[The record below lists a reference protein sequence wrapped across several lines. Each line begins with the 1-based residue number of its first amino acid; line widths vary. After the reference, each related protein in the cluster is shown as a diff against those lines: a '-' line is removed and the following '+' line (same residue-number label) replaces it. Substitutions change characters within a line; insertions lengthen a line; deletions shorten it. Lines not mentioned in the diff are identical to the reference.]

1 MADISVSTPAVV
13 RPYRENLR
21 QALDANAF
29 FHYFWASTYSTAG
42 RALHATVIGYIVY
55 DLSHSGFL
63 LGLVAFMQMV
73 PQLLLAPIVGVVVD
87 RVDRRRILM
96 LESATQVVS
105 LLILGL
111 LALTGNLSVPAIA
124 AIVVVVGIASAFDY
138 PARSALLP
146 MVVPIHTLLSAN
158 AFYSLAGNIARIG
171 VPLLAGVL
179 IDSAGVGIVLL
190 LGAAIYVPASTLAA
204 AIPLSTEVL
213 ATTAA
218 HTRHALAPG
227 ARSSARRDMG
237 DAITYIRA
245 TPLLRASLVNDI
257 APYLF
262 GMSYLALLPAITS
275 DTLDGGARMLGL
287 LFGLVGAGALLGTL
301 VATGMSGH
309 QRRGRTIW
317 VTMLGT
323 GAGILLIAYG
333 DSLLIIAAGLLVT
346 GIFQTIY
353 VIQNDTL
360 IQTFAEERFRGRAL
374 AVQSMINGLMPFG
387 LLLAGVLAELWST
400 SIALAVTGGAM
411 VLSALHTALFRP
423 DMRNLR

>member
-1 MADISVSTPAVV
+1 
-13 RPYRENLR
+13 
-21 QALDANAF
+21 
-29 FHYFWASTYSTAG
+29 
-42 RALHATVIGYIVY
+42 
-55 DLSHSGFL
+55 
-63 LGLVAFMQMV
+63 
-73 PQLLLAPIVGVVVD
+73 
-87 RVDRRRILM
+87 
-96 LESATQVVS
+96 
-105 LLILGL
+105 
-111 LALTGNLSVPAIA
+111 
-124 AIVVVVGIASAFDY
+124 
-138 PARSALLP
+138 
-146 MVVPIHTLLSAN
+146 
-158 AFYSLAGNIARIG
+158 
-171 VPLLAGVL
+171 
-179 IDSAGVGIVLL
+179 
-190 LGAAIYVPASTLAA
+190 
-204 AIPLSTEVL
+204 
-213 ATTAA
+213 
-218 HTRHALAPG
+218 
-227 ARSSARRDMG
+227 
-237 DAITYIRA
+237 
-245 TPLLRASLVNDI
+245 
-257 APYLF
+257 
-262 GMSYLALLPAITS
+262 
-275 DTLDGGARMLGL
+275 MLGL